1 MATVSRVRKLVNPA
15 RRRAPARRKM
25 SLKQKLHFGS
35 ARQRSAARAALRK
48 PRKRVAAKV
57 RTRRKTNPGVLVT
70 LGPLNPARKRA
81 TRKGGSKTTMP
92 RARRKTVRRRRRR
105 RNTAVAANSIRRRR
119 VYRRRRRNVTA
130 VSNRRRRTYGHR
142 RRRNPQLFGSGVKTT
157 ELMTAAVGGILG
169 VTIAKL
175 VPPTLPGAMVS
186 TPAMRVIATLG
197 TALLGGYVVGQM
209 DQKLGQGV
217 MFGGLMQTVSLALNA
232 FVPTVGQH
240 LGLGRRRGF
249 GAITPGG
256 FNTPYNP
263 VKMGIPAQSVM
274 VKKP

>member
-1 MATVSRVRKLVNPA
+1 M
-15 RRRAPARRKM
+15 
-25 SLKQKLHFGS
+25 
-35 ARQRSAARAALRK
+35 
-48 PRKRVAAKV
+48 
-57 RTRRKTNPGVLVT
+57 
-70 LGPLNPARKRA
+70 
-81 TRKGGSKTTMP
+81 
-92 RARRKTVRRRRRR
+92 
-105 RNTAVAANSIRRRR
+105 
-119 VYRRRRRNVTA
+119 
-130 VSNRRRRTYGHR
+130 
-142 RRRNPQLFGSGVKTT
+142 
-157 ELMTAAVGGILG
+157 G

-175 VPPTLPGAMVS
+175 VPPALPGAMVS
-186 TPAMRVIATLG
+186 TPAMRVVATLG

-209 DQKLGQGV
+209 DKKLGQGV

-240 LGLGRRRGF
+240 VGLGRRRGF